1 MGKTKTTP
9 VADNTATGSPATP
22 AVETQQTVE
31 TVETQQQE
39 PETDPVPEIVDIN
52 TVVVM
57 CYKGTVEVMKKIW
70 KKHLQDSVNIIFRE
84 IEKNNEAVVLSS
96 LVGLLTD
103 KEVPAAFFFVPANV
117 IPCSETDIHTLL
129 LPVVYV
135 KKSGERA
142 YNSNLPMFVEKE
154 ALMEI
159 LHELD
164 DQLEKTADK
173 DIDELVMKAYLER
186 NATRPVEVSHNFG
199 NFVTLVARANP
210 CTHTVIEGFLRKKFV
225 TVTSP
230 EGFNAIIPDLKKAYN
245 LDNE

>member
-1 MGKTKTTP
+1 MGKTKITP
-9 VADNTATGSPATP
+9 VADNTATGSPVT
-22 AVETQQTVE
+22 TTVE
-31 TVETQQQE
+31 METTVEQQPEVQE
-39 PETDPVPEIVDIN
+39 NEPKVITIN

-57 CYKGTVEVMKKIW
+57 CYKGTMDVMKKIW
-70 KKHLQDSVNIIFRE
+70 KKHLQDSVNFIFRE

-96 LVGLLTD
+96 LVSLLTD

-117 IPCSETDIHTLL
+117 IPCSETDLHTLL

-159 LHELD
+159 LQELD
-164 DQLEKTADK
+164 DQLGKTADK

>member
-9 VADNTATGSPATP
+9 VADNTATGSPVT
-22 AVETQQTVE
+22 TTVE
-31 TVETQQQE
+31 METTVEQQPEVQENE
-39 PETDPVPEIVDIN
+39 PEDITIN

-57 CYKGTVEVMKKIW
+57 CYKGTMDVMKKIW

-159 LHELD
+159 LQELD
-164 DQLEKTADK
+164 DQLGKTADK